1 MEMLQLRYFYEVAK
15 SGSITKTAQKYMVPA
30 SSVSSSIGRL
40 ENELGVKLFDRTS
53 NRIRLNEKG
62 NQFFRSAT
70 SFLSELD
77 NAVGAV
83 CFEGND
89 DRKITILVKAMR
101 ETILQHVISFNA
113 VYPQVQFKFDLNSNE
128 TDYKNYD
135 IIIDE
140 KSDYYNDY
148 ESFDLHT
155 LRIRVEALSTNPICK
170 KTLTLKE
177 LKDQPFITTDSDHE
191 SFYYFKKACLRNGFE
206 PKVIIECNDY
216 TCRDR
221 CILKGLGLGTTLGN
235 TTNSLLADVQYLD
248 ITDYNEKFVT
258 RIYYKKQSYFG
269 NVKQFIDF
277 VKDKLK

>member
-15 SGSITKTAQKYMVPA
+15 SESITKTAQKYMVPA
-30 SSVSSSIGRL
+30 SSVSSSVARL
-40 ENELGVKLFDRTS
+40 ENELGVKLFERTS

-70 SFLSELD
+70 SFLAELD

-83 CFEGND
+83 SFEGND

-101 ETILQHVISFNA
+101 ETIIKHVISFNA
-113 VYPQVQFKFDLNSNE
+113 VYPQVQFKFDLNSSE
-128 TDYKNYD
+128 TEHQNYD
-135 IIIDE
+135 IIVDE
-140 KSDYYNDY
+140 KSERYSDY

-155 LRIRVEALSTNPICK
+155 LRIRVEAFSSNPICQRK
-170 KTLTLKE
+170 LTIKE

-191 SFYYFKKACLRNGFE
+191 SFYYFKKACLRSGFE

-216 TCRDR
+216 TCRDK
-221 CILKGLGLGTTLGN
+221 CILNGLGLGVTLGN
-235 TTNSLLADVQYLD
+235 TTNSILPDVQYLD

-258 RIYYKKQSYFG
+258 CLYYKKQSYFG

-277 VKDKLK
+277 VKSRIK